1 MRFVSLLQLKLEIF
15 LQSQFKLAPNI
26 QNLMKAFV
34 TGGTGFIGSHL
45 ADRLIEMNA
54 YEEVRCL
61 IRSNEKWLKGKQFTR
76 IQGDLDDLTVLRKAV
91 QDVDVIF
98 HIAGRVKA
106 PTYEELKHA
115 NVDTTENLLRIAQ
128 KEGVSKVVV
137 LSSLAAV
144 GPSENGPVTEATPM
158 NPISNYGKSKKQM
171 ESLIHELSDG
181 EMSIT
186 ILRPPAVYGPRE
198 DQIYSFFKMVNNRI
212 CPIIG
217 DGQHPKISMIYV
229 GDVINGIMKAVD
241 QKTPGVHTYFVSGPE
256 VYTWNQIRG
265 TTSKVLGKKALPIY
279 VKPKL
284 VKSIAGTVEK
294 AASFFG
300 VYPVLNKEKAKE
312 LILEWTC
319 SSEKAREELGYTP
332 EYSLGE
338 GISRTIHWYQRHHW
352 L

>member
-1 MRFVSLLQLKLEIF
+1 
-15 LQSQFKLAPNI
+15 
-26 QNLMKAFV
+26 MKAFV

-45 ADRLIEMNA
+45 ADRLFDSSE
-54 YEEVRCL
+54 YSEVRCL
-61 IRSNEKWLKGKQFTR
+61 IRNNEKWLSGKDFTR
-76 IQGDLDDLTVLRKAV
+76 VKGDLDDLTVLKKAV
-91 QDVDVIF
+91 KDVDVIF

-106 PTYEELKHA
+106 PTYEQLEHA
-115 NVDTTENLLRIAQ
+115 NVDATENLIRIAQ
-128 KEGVSKVVV
+128 KEGVPKIVV

-144 GPSENGPVTEATPM
+144 GPSQNGPVTEEEPM
-158 NPISNYGKSKKQM
+158 NPVSMYGKSKKQM
-171 ESLIHELSDG
+171 ESVIHEVADG
-181 EMSIT
+181 DTSIT

-198 DQIYSFFKMVNNRI
+198 DQIYSFFKMVNKRI

-217 DGQHPKISMIYV
+217 DGKHPKISMVYV
-229 GDVINGIMKAVD
+229 GDVVNGIFKAAE

-256 VYTWNQIRG
+256 IYSWNEIRG
-265 TTSKVLGKKALPIY
+265 TTTKVLGKKALPIF

-284 VKSIAGTVEK
+284 VEKIAGTVEK

-319 SSEKAREELGYTP
+319 SSEKAERELGYTP
-332 EYSLGE
+332 HVTLGE
-338 GISRTIHWYQRHHW
+338 GISRTIHWYKKHHW

>member
-1 MRFVSLLQLKLEIF
+1 
-15 LQSQFKLAPNI
+15 
-26 QNLMKAFV
+26 MKAFV

-45 ADRLIEMNA
+45 ADRLFDSSE
-54 YEEVRCL
+54 YSEVRCL
-61 IRSNEKWLKGKQFTR
+61 IRNNEKWLSGKDFTR
-76 IQGDLDDLTVLRKAV
+76 VKGDLDDLTVLKKAV
-91 QDVDVIF
+91 KDVDVIF

-106 PTYEELKHA
+106 PTYEQLEHA
-115 NVDTTENLLRIAQ
+115 NVDATENLIRIAQ
-128 KEGVSKVVV
+128 KEGVSKIVV

-144 GPSENGPVTEATPM
+144 GPSQNGPVTEEEPM
-158 NPISNYGKSKKQM
+158 NPVSMYGKSKKQM
-171 ESLIHELSDG
+171 ESVIHEVANG
-181 EMSIT
+181 ETSIT

-198 DQIYSFFKMVNNRI
+198 DQIYSFFKMVNKRI

-217 DGQHPKISMIYV
+217 DGKHPKISMVYV
-229 GDVINGIMKAVD
+229 GDVVNGILKAAQ

-256 VYTWNQIRG
+256 IYSWNEIRG
-265 TTSKVLGKKALPIY
+265 TTTKVLGKKALPIF

-284 VKSIAGTVEK
+284 VEKIAGTVEK

-319 SSEKAREELGYTP
+319 SSEKAERELGYTP
-332 EYSLGE
+332 HVTLGE
-338 GISRTIHWYQRHHW
+338 GISRTIHWYKKHHW

>member
-1 MRFVSLLQLKLEIF
+1 
-15 LQSQFKLAPNI
+15 
-26 QNLMKAFV
+26 MKAFV

-45 ADRLIEMNA
+45 ADHLIESNK
-54 YEEVRCL
+54 YSEVRCL
-61 IRSNEKWLKGKQFTR
+61 IRSNEKWLKGKHFKR
-76 IQGDLDDLTVLRKAV
+76 INGDLDDLAVLKKAV
-91 QDVDVIF
+91 EGVDVIF

-106 PTYEELKHA
+106 PTYADLAHA
-115 NVDTTENLLRIAQ
+115 NVEATENLLRIAQ
-128 KEGVSKVVV
+128 KEGVPKIVV

-144 GPSENGPVTEATPM
+144 GPSKNEPISEDAPM

-171 ESLIHELSDG
+171 ELVIHDIANE
-181 EMSIT
+181 ETSIT

-198 DQIYSFFKMVNNRI
+198 DQIYSFFKMADKRI

-217 DGQHPKISMIYV
+217 DGKRPRISMIYV
-229 GDVINGIMKAVD
+229 GDVVNGILDAVK
-241 QKTPGVHTYFVSGPE
+241 QQEKGVFTYFISDDNIH
-256 VYTWNQIRG
+256 TWDEIRG
-265 TTSKVLGKKALPIY
+265 TTAKVLGKKSVPIY
-279 VKPKL
+279 IKPKF
-284 VKSIAGTVEK
+284 VKNIAKTVEK

-300 VYPVLNKEKAKE
+300 IYPVLNREKAKE

-319 SSEKAREELGYTP
+319 SSEKAKNELGFHP

>member
-1 MRFVSLLQLKLEIF
+1 
-15 LQSQFKLAPNI
+15 LQSQFKSAPNI

-45 ADRLIEMNA
+45 ADRLMESDTFS
-54 YEEVRCL
+54 EVRCL
-61 IRSNEKWLKGKQFTR
+61 IRNNEKWLKGKDFTR
-76 IQGDLDDLTVLRKAV
+76 INGNLDDLAVLRKAV
-91 QDVDVIF
+91 QGVDVIF

-106 PTYEELKHA
+106 PTYQELEHA
-115 NVDTTENLLRIAQ
+115 NVDATENLLRIAQ
-128 KEGVSKVVV
+128 KEGVPKVVV

-144 GPSENGPVTEATPM
+144 GPSENGPLTEEAPM

-171 ESLIHELSDG
+171 ESVIHELSEG

-186 ILRPPAVYGPRE
+186 VLRPPAVYGPRE

-217 DGQHPKISMIYV
+217 DGEHPKISMVYV
-229 GDVINGIMKAVD
+229 GDVVNGILKAAGQD
-241 QKTPGVHTYFVSGPE
+241 APGVHTYFITGE
-256 VYTWNQIRG
+256 QVYTWNQIRG
-265 TTSKVLGKKALPIY
+265 TTSKILGKKTLPIY

-284 VKSIAGTVEK
+284 VKSIAGAVEK

-300 VYPVLNKEKAKE
+300 IYPVLNKEKAKE

-319 SSEKAREELGYTP
+319 SSEKAQQEIDYKP
-332 EYSLGE
+332 EYTLGE
-338 GISRTIHWYQRHHW
+338 GISRTIHWYQQHHW